1 MAPPTKRRK
10 KSAVAVEEITFDPNA
25 REDYLTGFHKRK
37 VQRIKHAQEE
47 AAKKERQ
54 ERIVERKRVNQGSA
68 SIPQHDP
75 DFGVLQMRE
84 ERKTELEKHV
94 ETVNAI
100 LREAD
105 GGISDTGG
113 EESGTEME
121 EWDGVAEAPEVDH
134 EAEYIDE
141 DRYTT
146 VTVEAMDL
154 SKEGLHRAMEEEER
168 GIGGLKNED
177 AQPETNGSA
186 KEAPDKV
193 RKGKRIWTKETPDG
207 RKKKKK
213 KFRYESKAERKVTR
227 YKEQS
232 GNKAKARA
240 RKE

>member
-10 KSAVAVEEITFDPNA
+10 KSATAVEEITFDPSA

-37 VQRIKHAQEE
+37 VQRIKHAQLE

-54 ERIVERKRVNQGSA
+54 ERIIERKR
-68 SIPQHDP
+68 
-75 DFGVLQMRE
+75 MRE
-84 ERKTELEKHV
+84 QRKAELEKHV
-94 ETVNAI
+94 ETVNAM

-105 GGISDTGG
+105 GGISDTSG

-121 EWDGVAEAPEVDH
+121 EWNGVAELPEVDH

-154 SKEGLHRAMEEEER
+154 SREGLHRAIEEEER
-168 GIGGLKNED
+168 VTDVLGDENRSHK
-177 AQPETNGSA
+177 TNGSA
-186 KEAPDKV
+186 KEASDKA
-193 RKGKRIWTKETPDG
+193 RKSKRIWTKENPEG
-207 RKKKKK
+207 LKKKKK

-227 YKEQS
+227 YKERS